1 MAGVPRLVKVA
12 PSINDE
18 CACVVSFLPL
28 QTDESR
34 PDGDQDIKD
43 APFLTSGAD
52 GAFVT
57 ALEDEFSG
65 SIDMSHASIRL
76 LMSFLLDL
84 LAVRGAAVTSITD
97 LSLHCTP
104 LATKAMDYLVDMCN
118 DDIEEVCCAVIC

>member
-1 MAGVPRLVKVA
+1 
-12 PSINDE
+12 
-18 CACVVSFLPL
+18 VVSFVPL

-65 SIDMSHASIRL
+65 SITMTHASMR
-76 LMSFLLDL
+76 SAYDFFFLSYF

-118 DDIEEVCCAVIC
+118 DDIEEVRCAETAKLAMLRTVCRFV